1 MGNDAKNL
9 PRVGIVGLGQIG
21 GGVAICLARKG
32 YDLSVYD
39 IRPDAADTLGIQ
51 CRIIE
56 TPLRLAMET
65 DIVLIAVLDG
75 TQVLDVMS
83 GPEGLLAGV
92 HDRTVLVVLSTVTM
106 KELEE
111 MIAAA
116 SRVDV
121 DLLDC
126 GVTGGAMAEEGGMSC
141 MVGGDDEVVS
151 RIRSVLEDFTAEVHH
166 MGPLGTG
173 MATKIARNLV
183 HFCVWHAGVEGARLA
198 KQAGVDI
205 GKFIALV
212 ESAAKKDGA
221 SVTVWMDP
229 DRVKGRGRMPT
240 DPQELRRQTLLLQ
253 RKDLLAAREL
263 ATALGV
269 DIPAAEVALEQGPF
283 TYQVDE

>member
-1 MGNDAKNL
+1 MGGDGKNL

-32 YDLSVYD
+32 YALSVYD
-39 IRPDAADTLGIQ
+39 VRPDAAKALGIQ
-51 CRIIE
+51 CRVADS
-56 TPLRLAMET
+56 PSQLAMET
-65 DIVLIAVLDG
+65 DIILVAVLDG
-75 TQVLDVMS
+75 KQVLDVMS
-83 GPEGLLAGV
+83 GPVGLLAGSSP
-92 HDRTVLVVLSTVTM
+92 DSVLVVLSTVTM
-106 KELEE
+106 KELDE
-111 MIAAA
+111 MISAA
-116 SRVDV
+116 SRTGVE
-121 DLLDC
+121 LLDC

-141 MVGGDDEVVS
+141 MVGGADDVLS
-151 RIRSVLEDFTAEVHH
+151 RIRPVLEDFTAEVHH

-198 KQAGVDI
+198 RKAGVDI
-205 GKFIALV
+205 DKFIALV

-253 RKDLLAAREL
+253 RKDLVAAREL
-263 ATALGV
+263 AAALGV
-269 DIPAAEVALEQGPF
+269 DIPAAEVALQQGPF